1 MTRRCDGKEEDK
13 VKAKI
18 ADIFS
23 SIQGEGKYLGS
34 PMIFVRFAG
43 CDVGCAWCDTDH
55 AVREELSAE
64 DLISRIRVLYQP
76 GFFISLTGGEP
87 LLQVEAL
94 EEVLPLLKKE
104 GMPVF
109 LETNG
114 IRYQEFARVSPWI
127 DIVAM
132 DFKLPSSTGCRAFWA
147 EHREMIDLVRAKEVF
162 VKIVVTAKTS
172 LDDIDGAVDIIASVD
187 PGITVYL
194 QPETSQI
201 KNGSLAACVTMQKRC
216 LEKLKDVRIVPQVH
230 RLLGIQ

>member
-1 MTRRCDGKEEDK
+1 VTEGRRNK

-55 AVREELSAE
+55 AVREELGAE

-76 GFFISLTGGEP
+76 GFLISLTGGEP

-147 EHREMIDLVRAKEVF
+147 EHREMIDLVRAKEMF

-201 KNGSLAACVTMQKRC
+201 KDGALAACVTMQKRC
-216 LEKLKDVRIVPQVH
+216 LEKLRDVRVVPQVH